1 MVELMN
7 CPMMNKK
14 IDLAYCLE
22 LQMISN
28 NEIKKTADEKEITEQ
43 MWDICRRCPKQECPT
58 PDYVVD

>member
-1 MVELMN
+1 MDELMN

-28 NEIKKTADEKEITEQ
+28 NEIKKTADEKRNHGANVGY
-43 MWDICRRCPKQECPT
+43 MQELS
-58 PDYVVD
+58 